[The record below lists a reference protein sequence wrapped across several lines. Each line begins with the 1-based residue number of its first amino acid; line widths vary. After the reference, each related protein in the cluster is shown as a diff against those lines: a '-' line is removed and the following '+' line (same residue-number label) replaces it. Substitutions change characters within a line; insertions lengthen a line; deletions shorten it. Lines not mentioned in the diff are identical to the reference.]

1 MFFPYLAALD
11 SIEPFF
17 FPHWIRV
24 FVTNESNSVQ
34 LADKAEQMF
43 LRRRR
48 RQRKPQ
54 KHFFLYYCN
63 CNRYTS
69 HQWRNHT
76 ATNICGNV
84 STLFD
89 FPPSLG
95 LHRFVFARRASA
107 LIFFSFSSL
116 EVEDALPLISSHK
129 KEQMFIEKLL
139 WNYNYNTFFCHANL
153 GGCQKRKGK
162 NLFDRLHH
170 QSAFVSCS

>member
-17 FPHWIRV
+17 FLTEFV
-24 FVTNESNSVQ
+24 FSSLMSPTQCNSQ
-34 LADKAEQMF
+34 TKQSKCSSDEEGGKENP
-43 LRRRR
+43 
-48 RQRKPQ
+48 KNI
-54 KHFFLYYCN
+54 FLYYCN

-69 HQWRNHT
+69 HQWRNRT

-153 GGCQKRKGK
+153 GGCQKKKRKK
-162 NLFDRLHH
+162 
-170 QSAFVSCS
+170 FV

>member
-1 MFFPYLAALD
+1 M
-11 SIEPFF
+11 
-17 FPHWIRV
+17 
-24 FVTNESNSVQ
+24 Q

-54 KHFFLYYCN
+54 KHFFYIIVTVTDTLVINGAIAPQQTFVGMYL
-63 CNRYTS
+63 
-69 HQWRNHT
+69 HF
-76 ATNICGNV
+76 
-84 STLFD
+84 ST

-153 GGCQKRKGK
+153 GGCQKKKRKK
-162 NLFDRLHH
+162 
-170 QSAFVSCS
+170 FV

>member
-1 MFFPYLAALD
+1 MFFPILLPL
-11 SIEPFF
+11 ILLNLFF
-17 FPHWIRV
+17 FLTEFV
-24 FVTNESNSVQ
+24 FSSLMSPTQCNSQ
-34 LADKAEQMF
+34 TKQSKCSSDEEGGKENP
-43 LRRRR
+43 
-48 RQRKPQ
+48 KNI
-54 KHFFLYYCN
+54 FLYYCN
-63 CNRYTS
+63 CHRYTS
-69 HQWRNHT
+69 HQWRNRT

-153 GGCQKRKGK
+153 GGCQKKKRKK
-162 NLFDRLHH
+162 
-170 QSAFVSCS
+170 FV